1 MQLITSILEKF
12 RTKFQKKDT
21 TPQYLLLLIIF
32 AGFLLRLAA
41 VPDWNFGFD
50 QVQII
55 EAAQKIAHGDV
66 TLIGPRTGPAAL
78 FTGPLIYYITAFF
91 YLLGLSFYSLIATT
105 MVISLVTGLV
115 LFFLVRRYFDEKA
128 AVFSLILWSFSWYFI
143 KNDQVTWNPNLTI
156 LASILLF
163 FPLVGLLKNK
173 PRKLDYFFLFCGSFL
188 GYQAHF
194 SGFILI
200 PLTLL
205 FFISPKKI
213 TALQSWIVSMLGFAA
228 SLLPTVLFD
237 IKNNWLNVRGV
248 LDFTQKITSVSTS
261 SDPYLYHLWK
271 SFYTSFESLGS
282 VLFGNFSLPLLFLF
296 LGGIGI
302 LILYW
307 HLFLKSSKYAQE
319 NLLTQNLLPV
329 LWLGITI
336 LIFSFYS
343 GDKPPYYFLIQVPA
357 YIYILF
363 QLYSY
368 LNQKYN
374 LQVLLPIFI
383 LCAVALTS
391 IHILKPSPFS
401 LTNSLAVQKHIQE
414 NSVDGTIKKITYHV
428 PAGEYFGL
436 EYLLSQSI
444 KPETGVT
451 EWYASYPNTVMFA
464 DASFNRLQL
473 WKQPSNIAT
482 EHSYFDNEF
491 RIFSPATISIFKD
504 PYYNGPA
511 DQNYLV
517 IEESSQI
524 ATIERYS
531 RYNFLAK
538 FSGTE
543 IVGSN
548 YWQALDGQ
556 RMFWYYPPTQSV
568 FILNNIATD
577 SPYETISIR

>member
-1 MQLITSILEKF
+1 MQLFTSIKEKF
-12 RTKFQKKDT
+12 QALFQKEPT
-21 TPQYLLLLIIF
+21 TPKHLLLLIIF
-32 AGFLLRLAA
+32 AGVLLRLAA

-55 EAAQKIAHGDV
+55 EAAQKIAKGDI

-91 YLLGLSFYSLIATT
+91 YLLGFSFYSLIATT
-105 MVISLVTGLV
+105 IVISLVTGLV
-115 LFFLVRRYFDEKA
+115 LFFLVRRYFDEKM

-173 PRKLDYFFLFCGSFL
+173 PGKLDYFLLFCGSFL

-194 SGFILI
+194 SGFVLI

-205 FFISPKKI
+205 FFISTKKI
-213 TALQSWIVSMLGFAA
+213 IALRLWIVSMMGFAA

-248 LDFTQKITSVSTS
+248 LEFIQKITSGSTS

-271 SFYTSFESLGS
+271 SVYTSFESLGS
-282 VLFGNFSLPLLFLF
+282 VIFGNFSLPLLFLF
-296 LGGIGI
+296 LGGVCI
-302 LILYW
+302 LILYLY
-307 HLFLKSSKYAQE
+307 LFLKSSKNKGE
-319 NLLTQNLLPV
+319 DFTQNLLPV

-368 LNQKYN
+368 LDQKYN

-383 LCAVALTS
+383 LCAVSLTS
-391 IHILKPSPFS
+391 LHILKPSPFS
-401 LTNSLAVQKHIQE
+401 LTNSLAVQQYIQD

-436 EYLLSQSI
+436 EYLLAKSI
-444 KPETGVT
+444 NPETGVT

-473 WKQPSNIAT
+473 WKQPRSTAT

-491 RIFSPATISIFKD
+491 RIFSPASISLFKD
-504 PYYNGPA
+504 PYYTGPA

-531 RYNFLAK
+531 RYNFLIK

-548 YWQALDGQ
+548 YWQALDSQ

-568 FILNNIATD
+568 FILSSTVSNST
-577 SPYETISIR
+577 YETISIR